1 MARYTGPAWKVS
13 RRLKFSTLENGK
25 EFAIGKNGKERRNY
39 APGQHGQRRGKLT
52 EYGLQLQEK
61 QKVRNVYGMN
71 EKQFHNTFLKA
82 SKMKGKA
89 GDNFLI
95 MLETRLDNL
104 VYRLGLAATR
114 RQARQLVNHGHITVD
129 GKKVSIPSY
138 FVKPGQIIG
147 LKEQSRNLKVVL
159 ENVEA
164 LVATKEYVS
173 FDKDKLEGTLVRL
186 PERGEFLEDIQ
197 ENLIVEF
204 YNRYEY
210 KKHKSI
216 WICAFLIFI

>member
-25 EFAIGKNGKERRNY
+25 EFAIGKNGKERRAY

-71 EKQFHNTFLKA
+71 EKQFHNTFVKA
-82 SKMKGKA
+82 SKMKGKT

-104 VYRLGLAATR
+104 VYRLGMATTR

-129 GKKVSIPSY
+129 GKKVNIPSF
-138 FVKPGQIIG
+138 FVKPGQVIG
-147 LKEQSRNLKVVL
+147 LKEQSRGLKVVL
-159 ENVEA
+159 ESVDA
-164 LVATKEYVS
+164 TVATKEYVS

-186 PERGEFLEDIQ
+186 PERSEFLEDIQ

-204 YNRYEY
+204 YNR
-210 KKHKSI
+210 
-216 WICAFLIFI
+216 

>member
-25 EFAIGKNGKERRNY
+25 EFAVGKNGKERRNY

-104 VYRLGLAATR
+104 VYRLGFASTR

-138 FVKPGQIIG
+138 FVKPGQVIG

-173 FDKDKLEGTLVRL
+173 LNKDKLEGTLVRL

-204 YNRYEY
+204 YNR
-210 KKHKSI
+210 
-216 WICAFLIFI
+216 

>member
-25 EFAIGKNGKERRNY
+25 EFAIGKNGKERRAY

-71 EKQFHNTFLKA
+71 EKQFHNTFVKA
-82 SKMKGKA
+82 SKMKGKT

-104 VYRLGLAATR
+104 VYRLGMAATR

-129 GKKVSIPSY
+129 GKKVNIPSY
-138 FVKPGQIIG
+138 FVKPGQVIG
-147 LKEQSRNLKVVL
+147 LKEQSRGLKVVL
-159 ENVEA
+159 ESVEA
-164 LVATKEYVS
+164 TVARKEYVD
-173 FDKDKLEGTLVRL
+173 FNKDKLEGTLVRL
-186 PERGEFLEDIQ
+186 PERSEFLEDIQ

-204 YNRYEY
+204 YNR
-210 KKHKSI
+210 
-216 WICAFLIFI
+216 

>member
-13 RRLKFSTLENGK
+13 RRLKFSTLESGK

-61 QKVRNVYGMN
+61 QKVRNIYGMN
-71 EKQFHNTFLKA
+71 ERQFHNTFVKA
-82 SKMKGKA
+82 SNMKGKA
-89 GDNFLI
+89 GDNFLV

-114 RQARQLVNHGHITVD
+114 RQARQLVTHGHITVD
-129 GKKVSIPSY
+129 GKKLNIPSY
-138 FVKPGQIIG
+138 FCKPGQVIG
-147 LKEQSRNLKVVL
+147 LKETSRGLKVVSESL
-159 ENVEA
+159 EANVA
-164 LVATKEYVS
+164 LKEYVT
-173 FDKDKLEGTLVRL
+173 FDKNKMEGTLVRL
-186 PERGEFLEDIQ
+186 PERSEFLEDIQ

-204 YNRYEY
+204 YNR
-210 KKHKSI
+210 
-216 WICAFLIFI
+216 

>member
-25 EFAIGKNGKERRNY
+25 EFAIGKNGKERRSY
-39 APGQHGQRRGKLT
+39 APGQHGQRRSKLT

-71 EKQFHNTFLKA
+71 ERQFHNTFVKA
-82 SKMKGKA
+82 SNMKGKT

-95 MLETRLDNL
+95 TLETRLDNL

-114 RQARQLVNHGHITVD
+114 RQARQLVTHGHITVD
-129 GKKVSIPSY
+129 GKKLNIPSC
-138 FVKPGQIIG
+138 FIKPGQVIGVKETSRG
-147 LKEQSRNLKVVL
+147 LKVITESLEATLNLKD
-159 ENVEA
+159 
-164 LVATKEYVS
+164 YVS
-173 FDKDKLEGTLVRL
+173 FDKNKMEGTLVRL
-186 PERGEFLEDIQ
+186 PEREEFLTEIQ

-204 YNRYEY
+204 YNR
-210 KKHKSI
+210 
-216 WICAFLIFI
+216 

>member
-25 EFAIGKNGKERRNY
+25 EFAVGKNGKERRNY

-104 VYRLGLAATR
+104 VYRLGFASTR

-129 GKKVSIPSY
+129 GKKVSIPSF
-138 FVKPGQIIG
+138 FVKPGQVIG

-204 YNRYEY
+204 YNR
-210 KKHKSI
+210 
-216 WICAFLIFI
+216 

>member
-25 EFAIGKNGKERRNY
+25 EFAVGKNGKERRNY

-138 FVKPGQIIG
+138 FVKPGQVIG

-204 YNRYEY
+204 YNR
-210 KKHKSI
+210 
-216 WICAFLIFI
+216 

>member
-25 EFAIGKNGKERRNY
+25 EFAVGKNGKERRNY

-104 VYRLGLAATR
+104 VYRLGFASTR

-129 GKKVSIPSY
+129 GKKVSIPSF
-138 FVKPGQIIG
+138 FVKPGQVIG

-164 LVATKEYVS
+164 LVATNEYVS

-204 YNRYEY
+204 YNR
-210 KKHKSI
+210 
-216 WICAFLIFI
+216 

>member
-25 EFAIGKNGKERRNY
+25 EFAIGKNGKERRSY
-39 APGQHGQRRGKLT
+39 APGQHGQRRSKLT

-71 EKQFHNTFLKA
+71 ERQFHNTFVKA
-82 SKMKGKA
+82 SNMKGKT

-95 MLETRLDNL
+95 TLETRLDNL

-114 RQARQLVNHGHITVD
+114 RQARQLVTHGHITVD
-129 GKKVSIPSY
+129 GKKLNIPSC
-138 FVKPGQIIG
+138 FIKPGQVIGVKETSRG
-147 LKEQSRNLKVVL
+147 LKVITESLEATLNL
-159 ENVEA
+159 
-164 LVATKEYVS
+164 KEYVS
-173 FDKDKLEGTLVRL
+173 FDKNKMEGTLVRL
-186 PERGEFLEDIQ
+186 PEREEFLPEIQ

-204 YNRYEY
+204 YNR
-210 KKHKSI
+210 
-216 WICAFLIFI
+216 

>member
-25 EFAIGKNGKERRNY
+25 EFAIGKNGKERRAY

-71 EKQFHNTFLKA
+71 EKQFHNTFVKA
-82 SKMKGKA
+82 SKMKGKT

-104 VYRLGLAATR
+104 VYRLGMAATR

-129 GKKVSIPSY
+129 GKKVDIPSY
-138 FVKPGQIIG
+138 RVSVGQVISVKESS
-147 LKEQSRNLKVVL
+147 KNLVVVKAAL
-159 ENVEA
+159 EA
-164 LVATKEYVS
+164 KLARAEYLS
-173 FDKDKLEGTLVRL
+173 FDADKLAGSLIRIPERNEFL
-186 PERGEFLEDIQ
+186 PEINEQ
-197 ENLIVEF
+197 LIVEF
-204 YNRYEY
+204 YNR
-210 KKHKSI
+210 
-216 WICAFLIFI
+216 

>member
-25 EFAIGKNGKERRNY
+25 EFAIGKNGKERRAY

-71 EKQFHNTFLKA
+71 EKQFHNTFVKA
-82 SKMKGKA
+82 SKMKGKT

-104 VYRLGLAATR
+104 VYRLGFASTR

-129 GKKVSIPSY
+129 GKKVSIPSF
-138 FVKPGQIIG
+138 FVKPGQVIG

-204 YNRYEY
+204 YNR
-210 KKHKSI
+210 
-216 WICAFLIFI
+216 